1 MFSRPVFVDFCMEF
15 HVFGCRAVVFHASL
29 GWLKPWCVS
38 EKIAIPGAFR
48 VLVSLNSFAY
58 QGMACSC
65 SPPCFVSLLVTLL
78 CYLAVHYC
86 FFHCHVG
93 VSYALRV
100 SPVVTRLT
108 VYRRPQVIKS
118 TMIACTRGTL
128 VSVNFSHMDVP
139 GSPAAIH

>member
-1 MFSRPVFVDFCMEF
+1 MISICDELAGYLICLFSRSVFVDFCMEF

-86 FFHCHVG
+86 YSHCHVG

-108 VYRRPQVIKS
+108 VYRRPQVDEPHTPLS
-118 TMIACTRGTL
+118 YA
-128 VSVNFSHMDVP
+128 H
-139 GSPAAIH
+139 H

>member
-1 MFSRPVFVDFCMEF
+1 MISICDELAGYLICLFSRSVFVDFCMEF

-86 FFHCHVG
+86 YSHCHVG

-108 VYRRPQVIKS
+108 VYRRPQV
-118 TMIACTRGTL
+118 TRRATSVL
-128 VSVNFSHMDVP
+128 VDSDS
-139 GSPAAIH
+139 